1 MTDVKKLTDSIVDNV
16 SKVMVGEEESVRLI
30 LSAVFAG
37 GHVLIEDMPGTGK
50 TLMAKT
56 IARSMEGSFKR
67 IQFTPDLMPT
77 DVTGLKVYNRK
88 TTEFELVKGPVFA
101 DIVLAD
107 EINRAA
113 PRTQSSLLEAMEERQ
128 VTIDGETLMLPESF
142 TVIATENP
150 LETSGTYPLP
160 EAQLDRFMMK
170 LCMSS
175 GSRDKELLVMD
186 RFISANPVD
195 DIEPV
200 CSMADIASAAKAVKE
215 IKAAQAVRE
224 YIADIILA
232 TRKNERVKNGV
243 STRGTMALL
252 KASQSYTAVM
262 GEEFVTPDTV
272 RYLAPFVLG
281 HRLKSENIIR
291 DILAGVKVP
300 VENWDDKEK

>member
-1 MTDVKKLTDSIVDNV
+1 MTNIKELADNIVNNV
-16 SKVMVGEEESVRLI
+16 SGVMVGEEESVRLI

-37 GHVLIEDMPGTGK
+37 GHVLIEDLPGTGK

-56 IARSMEGSFKR
+56 IARSMQGSFKR

-77 DVTGLKVYNRK
+77 DVTGLNVYNRK
-88 TTEFELVKGPVFA
+88 TSEFELVKGPVFA

-107 EINRAA
+107 EINRAT

-128 VTIDGETLMLPESF
+128 VTIDGETISLPACF

-170 LCMSS
+170 LGMSG
-175 GSRDKELLVMD
+175 GSREKELMVMD
-186 RFISANPVD
+186 RFINDNPAD
-195 DIEPV
+195 NIKPV
-200 CSMADIASAAKAVKE
+200 CSMEDIYSAFIGIKK
-215 IKAAQAVRE
+215 IKAGQAVRE
-224 YIADIILA
+224 YIADIVQA
-232 TRKNERVKNGV
+232 TRENERVRGGV
-243 STRGTMALL
+243 STRGTLALL
-252 KASQSYTAVM
+252 RASQSYAAVN

-281 HRLKSENIIR
+281 HRLKGANIIKE
-291 DILAGVKVP
+291 ILSGVKVP
-300 VENWDDKEK
+300 VENWNN